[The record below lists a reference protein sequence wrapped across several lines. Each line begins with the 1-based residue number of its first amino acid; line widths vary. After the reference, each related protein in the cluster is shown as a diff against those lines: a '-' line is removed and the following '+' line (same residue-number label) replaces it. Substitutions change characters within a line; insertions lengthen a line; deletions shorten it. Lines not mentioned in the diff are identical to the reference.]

1 MSFFQS
7 LSEKAKNLASES
19 VESVTS
25 TIDAMK
31 NTMATKEEIIQEEIL
46 FEQCDVNSQT
56 KTDWTTKFDQLQE
69 QVVQY
74 LTDNSEKLK
83 QWYSDSQMDEKIAS
97 VAKKAGGIII
107 YPAILLYNVLK
118 SPQTPLQDK
127 MFIMAPLAYFILP
140 ADIIPDFIA
149 ALGYA
154 DDSIA
159 VTKSLQTI
167 SSSITPALQEETKL
181 QCEEIF
187 GELDE
192 DLLDQIYGII
202 NENQN
207 VILSSFI
214 HSKQSDSKDKSEKNK
229 SR

>member
-19 VESVTS
+19 VDSITS

-31 NTMATKEEIIQEEIL
+31 NTMATKEEIIQKEIL

-83 QWYSDSQMDEKIAS
+83 QWYSDNQMEEKITS

-107 YPAILLYNVLK
+107 YPALLLYNILK
-118 SPQTPLQDK
+118 SPQTPLQNK

-192 DLLDQIYGII
+192 NLLDQISSII
-202 NENQN
+202 NKNQN
-207 VILSSFI
+207 V
-214 HSKQSDSKDKSEKNK
+214 
-229 SR
+229 